1 MTHNNRSEIY
11 REAENARRA
20 GDLIESGDKYLQL
33 TYLGIVKS
41 NMHHVGMLSSLTN
54 LKYAVVCYRVAGNDE
69 RCENIARQGIL
80 ICEDVLADRI
90 DGDDVERQAWSGLA
104 HEHIG
109 DLRRIAG
116 LDDPNA
122 YQTAMQYYESVEAAS
137 KLDLVMAWAN
147 ENEFYQSSKYI
158 AHLADAADQSI
169 DPETARD
176 LRSLSLTRRITFR
189 QSSFGDIL
197 TELDQNDLLEWNG
210 NPLAIP
216 DDEE

>member
-1 MTHNNRSEIY
+1 M
-11 REAENARRA
+11 
-20 GDLIESGDKYLQL
+20 
-33 TYLGIVKS
+33 
-41 NMHHVGMLSSLTN
+41 
-54 LKYAVVCYRVAGNDE
+54 KYAVVCYRVAGNDE

-116 LDDPNA
+116 IDDPDA
-122 YQTAMQYYESVEAAS
+122 YQTAKQYYESVEAAS
-137 KLDLVMAWAN
+137 TLDLVMAWAN

-158 AHLADAADQSI
+158 AHLADAAGQSI
-169 DPETARD
+169 DPETIRD

-197 TELDQNDLLEWNG
+197 TQLDQNDLLEWTG

-216 DDEE
+216 DDEESSHL